1 MKIVVIGGTGLI
13 GTKLVIRLRRCGH
26 EVAAASLETGVNII
40 TGEGLARALEGAE
53 VVVDVANSP
62 SFEPKAALEFFETA
76 GRNLLAA
83 EKSAGVQ
90 HHLAL
95 SVVGT
100 DRLADNQYLP
110 AKLAQEKLVQT
121 SGIPYTILRSTQFF
135 EFIGAIIDSAT
146 VGDDVRLPPALF
158 QPVAAD
164 EVVAALA
171 DLALELP
178 LNSIV
183 EVAGPER
190 RPMDEF
196 ARQFLA
202 AMKDGRRVIA
212 DPAATYFGSV
222 LDDRSLTAG
231 ESARL
236 GAITLE
242 DWLRQHPV
250 ANAKQTKE
258 RKLMPTPQRQIAGLT
273 VPDTQLVARAM
284 EEARAVSEPYLF
296 NHAVRSW
303 LFAVQFADQKGTK
316 YDAEVVAV
324 ASLLH
329 DLGLTPKYLGDRRF
343 EVEGADA
350 ARSLAK
356 AAGVDERRACMSLTR
371 PRV

>member
-13 GTKLVIRLRRCGH
+13 GTKLVSRLRRCGH
-26 EVAAASLETGVNII
+26 EVVPASLDSGVNLI
-40 TGEGLARALEGAE
+40 TGEGLDRAVVGAD

-62 SFEPKAALEFFETA
+62 SFEPRAALAFFETA

-83 EKSAGVQ
+83 EQSAGVR

-100 DRLADNQYLP
+100 DRLTDNTYLP
-110 AKLAQEKLVQT
+110 AKLAQERLVEA

-146 VGDDVRLPPALF
+146 VGDEVRLSPALF

-164 EVVAALA
+164 EVVAVLT

-178 LNSIV
+178 VNSIV
-183 EVAGPER
+183 EVGGPER
-190 RPMDEF
+190 RPMEQM

-231 ESARL
+231 ADARV
-236 GAITLE
+236 GQIYLE
-242 DWLRQHPV
+242 DWLAQHPQHHV
-250 ANAKQTKE
+250 ANQERTKE
-258 RKLMPTPQRQIAGLT
+258 QR
-273 VPDTQLVARAM
+273 P
-284 EEARAVSEPYLF
+284 
-296 NHAVRSW
+296 
-303 LFAVQFADQKGTK
+303 
-316 YDAEVVAV
+316 
-324 ASLLH
+324 
-329 DLGLTPKYLGDRRF
+329 
-343 EVEGADA
+343 
-350 ARSLAK
+350 
-356 AAGVDERRACMSLTR
+356 
-371 PRV
+371 